1 MYLDYSDYVSYGGN
15 LEKAAF
21 DRFSYRAERII
32 DAHTFSKLAGKEY
45 EDIPTEVKH
54 CAFEL
59 TEYIAENYVNGS
71 VSEKSSES
79 NDGYSVSYEN
89 KKAEEVISDT
99 IYTYLSDT
107 GLLYGGVSG

>member
-45 EDIPTEVKH
+45 EDIPTEVKR

-59 TEYIAENYVNGS
+59 TEYIAENFINGS
-71 VSEKSSES
+71 VSEKTSES

-89 KKAEEVISDT
+89 KNAAREISD
-99 IYTYLSDT
+99 IICTYLSDT
-107 GLLYGGVSG
+107 DLLYGGVTG

>member
-1 MYLDYSDYVSYGGN
+1 MYLEFSDYESYGGN

-21 DRFSYRAERII
+21 DRFSYRAERLIE
-32 DAHTFSKLAGKEY
+32 AHTFSKLAGAEY
-45 EDIPTEVKH
+45 KDIPEEVKR

-59 TEYIAENYVNGS
+59 IEYIAENFINGS
-71 VSEKSSES
+71 VSEKTSES

-89 KKAEEVISDT
+89 KNAEREISDL

-107 GLLYGGVSG
+107 DLLYGGVTG

>member
-32 DAHTFSKLAGKEY
+32 DMHTFSKLAGKEY
-45 EDIPTEVKH
+45 EDIPAEVKH
-54 CAFEL
+54 CVFEL
-59 TEYIAENYVNGS
+59 TEYIADNFVNGT
-71 VSEKSSES
+71 VNNKLSES
-79 NDGYSVSYEN
+79 NDGFSVSYEN
-89 KKAEEVISDT
+89 KKAEKVISNT

-107 GLLYGGVSG
+107 GLLYGGVNG